1 MLALLHRDTG
11 IELMTSYEERLLR
24 KQARLTQKLERI
36 KAKLADR
43 ASLAR
48 GRRVRAP
55 RDPNHSGLRGL
66 VYLMAFSGFW
76 WLGRSRINGFL
87 DEFFGHANPAPAQ
100 QPVTPGSTH
109 ETFWTF
115 GRRRRSGDSQIR
127 PVS

>member
-1 MLALLHRDTG
+1 MR
-11 IELMTSYEERLLR
+11 SYEERLLR
-24 KQARLTQKLERI
+24 KQARLTQKLEKI

-43 ASLAR
+43 ATIAQK
-48 GRRVRAP
+48 GRVRAP
-55 RDPNHSGLRGL
+55 RNPNLTGLRSLAYL
-66 VYLMAFSGFW
+66 VAFSGFW

-87 DEFFGHANPAPAQ
+87 DEFFGHASPTPAHRPA
-100 QPVTPGSTH
+100 TPGSEH

>member
-1 MLALLHRDTG
+1 
-11 IELMTSYEERLLR
+11 MTSYEERLLR

-43 ASLAR
+43 ATIAQK
-48 GRRVRAP
+48 GRVRTP

-66 VYLMAFSGFW
+66 AYLMAFSGFW
-76 WLGRSRINGFL
+76 WLGRSRINAFL
-87 DEFFGHANPAPAQ
+87 DEFFGHSKPVPPQ
-100 QPVTPGSTH
+100 QTAASGSTH

-127 PVS
+127 PV

>member
-1 MLALLHRDTG
+1 
-11 IELMTSYEERLLR
+11 MTSYEERLLR
-24 KQARLTQKLERI
+24 KQARLTQKLEKI

-43 ASLAR
+43 ATIAQK
-48 GRRVRAP
+48 GRVRAP
-55 RDPNHSGLRGL
+55 RNPNLTGLRGL
-66 VYLMAFSGFW
+66 AYLVAFSGFW

-87 DEFFGHANPAPAQ
+87 DEFFGHASPTPAHRPA
-100 QPVTPGSTH
+100 TPGSEH